1 MLTDTLG
8 TFALLLGELL
18 ALFLVVS
25 TAVALINRRFG
36 PEKMRDWMSSGKVPG
51 PIKGLLL
58 GAVTPF
64 CSCST
69 LPMLVGMLNAGVAFQ
84 TAMTYLIA
92 SPLLNPIIV
101 GGIGIIFGWTTAIV
115 YTLFTLAVSLIIP
128 WVWRGL
134 GLEKALKRVRVQGE
148 KTPEPWKGMR
158 DEMPGALR
166 QAWTDL
172 RPLLVPMLIGVAI
185 GAAIY
190 GFVPEDQLTAFAGAN
205 IWWAVPLAAVIGIPL
220 YIRLET
226 MLPVGLA
233 LQSAGVALGP
243 IFALMIGGAGASP
256 PEVSMLTAVFK
267 PRLLVTFVVT
277 ILAVAIAG
285 GYILTITA

>member
-8 TFALLLGELL
+8 TFALILGELL

-25 TAVALINRRFG
+25 TTIALVNRRFG
-36 PEKMRDWMSSGKVPG
+36 PEKMRDWMSNGRVPS
-51 PIKGLLL
+51 PLKGLVL

-84 TAMTYLIA
+84 TAMTYLIS

-101 GGIGIIFGWTTAIV
+101 GGVGIIFGWQTAIT
-115 YTLFTLAVSLIIP
+115 YTIFTLAVSLIAP
-128 WVWRGL
+128 WAWGAL
-134 GLEKALKRVRVQGE
+134 GMEKSLKRVRVQGE
-148 KTPEPWKGMR
+148 GTPEPWNGLR
-158 DEMPGALR
+158 SEMPGALR

-172 RPLLVPMLIGVAI
+172 RPLLIPMLV
-185 GAAIY
+185 
-190 GFVPEDQLTAFAGAN
+190 GAN

-233 LQSAGVALGP
+233 LQSAGVAVGP
-243 IFALMIGGAGASP
+243 IFALMIGGAGASL
-256 PEVSMLTAVFK
+256 PEVSMLAAIFK
-267 PRLLVTFVVT
+267 PRLLATFVIT
-277 ILAVAIAG
+277 ILAVAIGG
-285 GYILTITA
+285 GYIISITA

>member
-8 TFALLLGELL
+8 TFALILGELL

-25 TAVALINRRFG
+25 TTIALVNRRFG
-36 PEKMRDWMSSGKVPG
+36 PEKMRDWMSNGRVPS
-51 PIKGLLL
+51 PLKGLVL

-84 TAMTYLIA
+84 TAMTYLIS

-101 GGIGIIFGWTTAIV
+101 GGVGIIFGWQTAIT
-115 YTLFTLAVSLIIP
+115 YTIFTLAVSLIAP
-128 WVWRGL
+128 WAWGAL
-134 GLEKALKRVRVQGE
+134 GMEKSLKRVRVQGE
-148 KTPEPWKGMR
+148 GTPEPWNGLR
-158 DEMPGALR
+158 SEMPGALR

-172 RPLLVPMLIGVAI
+172 RPLLIPMLVGVAI
-185 GAAIY
+185 GASIY
-190 GFVPEDQLTAFAGAN
+190 SFVPADQLTAFAGAN

-233 LQSAGVALGP
+233 LQSAGVAVGP

-256 PEVSMLTAVFK
+256 PEVSMLAAIFK
-267 PRLLVTFVVT
+267 PRLLATFVIT
-277 ILAVAIAG
+277 ILAVAIGG
-285 GYILTITA
+285 GYIISITA

>member
-84 TAMTYLIA
+84 TAKIGRA
-92 SPLLNPIIV
+92 SCRER
-101 GGIGIIFGWTTAIV
+101 
-115 YTLFTLAVSLIIP
+115 
-128 WVWRGL
+128 VWKL
-134 GLEKALKRVRVQGE
+134 GVEG
-148 KTPEPWKGMR
+148 
-158 DEMPGALR
+158 
-166 QAWTDL
+166 
-172 RPLLVPMLIGVAI
+172 
-185 GAAIY
+185 
-190 GFVPEDQLTAFAGAN
+190 
-205 IWWAVPLAAVIGIPL
+205 
-220 YIRLET
+220 
-226 MLPVGLA
+226 
-233 LQSAGVALGP
+233 
-243 IFALMIGGAGASP
+243 
-256 PEVSMLTAVFK
+256 
-267 PRLLVTFVVT
+267 
-277 ILAVAIAG
+277 
-285 GYILTITA
+285 

>member
-8 TFALLLGELL
+8 TFALLLGQLL

-25 TAVALINRRFG
+25 TVVALINRRFG
-36 PEKMRDWMSSGKVPG
+36 PEKMRDWMSSGRVPG
-51 PIKGLLL
+51 PVKGLLL

-84 TAMTYLIA
+84 TAMTYLIS

-101 GGIGIIFGWTTAIV
+101 GGVGIIFGWQTAIT
-115 YTLFTLAVSLIIP
+115 YTIFTLAVSLIAP
-128 WVWRGL
+128 WAWGAL
-134 GLEKALKRVRVQGE
+134 GMEKSLKRVRVQGE
-148 KTPEPWKGMR
+148 GTPEPWNGLR
-158 DEMPGALR
+158 SEMPGALR

-172 RPLLVPMLIGVAI
+172 RPLLIPMLVGVAI
-185 GAAIY
+185 GASIY
-190 GFVPEDQLTAFAGAN
+190 SFVPADQLTAFAGAN

-233 LQSAGVALGP
+233 LQSAGVAVGP
-243 IFALMIGGAGASP
+243 IFALMIGGAGASL
-256 PEVSMLTAVFK
+256 PEVSMLAAIFK
-267 PRLLVTFVVT
+267 PRLLATFVIT
-277 ILAVAIAG
+277 ILAVAIGG
-285 GYILTITA
+285 GYIISITA

>member
-8 TFALLLGELL
+8 TFALILGELL

-25 TAVALINRRFG
+25 TTIALVNRRFG
-36 PEKMRDWMSSGKVPG
+36 PEKMRDWMSNGRVPS
-51 PIKGLLL
+51 PLKGLVL

-84 TAMTYLIA
+84 TAMTYLIS

-101 GGIGIIFGWTTAIV
+101 GGVGIIFGWQTAIT
-115 YTLFTLAVSLIIP
+115 YTIFTLAVSLIAP
-128 WVWRGL
+128 WAWGAL
-134 GLEKALKRVRVQGE
+134 GMEKSLKRVRVQGE
-148 KTPEPWKGMR
+148 GTPEPWNGLR
-158 DEMPGALR
+158 SEMPGALR

-172 RPLLVPMLIGVAI
+172 RPLLIPMLVGVAI
-185 GAAIY
+185 GASIY
-190 GFVPEDQLTAFAGAN
+190 SFVPADQLTAFAGAN

-233 LQSAGVALGP
+233 LQSAGVAVGP
-243 IFALMIGGAGASP
+243 IFALMIGGAGASL
-256 PEVSMLTAVFK
+256 PEVSMLAAIFK
-267 PRLLVTFVVT
+267 TRLLATFVIT
-277 ILAVAIAG
+277 ILAVAIIG
-285 GYILTITA
+285 GYLISITA

>member
-1 MLTDTLG
+1 MLTDTFG

-36 PEKMRDWMSSGKVPG
+36 PEKMRYWMSSGRVPG
-51 PIKGLLL
+51 PVKGLLL

-92 SPLLNPIIV
+92 SPLLNPMII
-101 GGIGIIFGWTTAIV
+101 GGIGIIFGWETAIV
-115 YTLFTLAVSLIIP
+115 YTIFTLAVSLIAP
-128 WVWRGL
+128 WIWRGL
-134 GLEKALKRVRVQGE
+134 GMEKALKRVRVQGE
-148 KTPEPWKGMR
+148 KTPGPWKGLR
-158 DEMPGALR
+158 GEMPGALR

-172 RPLLVPMLIGVAI
+172 RPLLLPMLIGVAI

-190 GFVPEDQLTAFAGAN
+190 GFVPEDQLASFSGAN
-205 IWWAVPLAAVIGIPL
+205 VWWAVPLAAVIGIPL

-233 LQSAGVALGP
+233 LQSAGVAIGP

-256 PEVSMLTAVFK
+256 PEVSMLAAIFK

-285 GYILTITA
+285 GYLLSITG